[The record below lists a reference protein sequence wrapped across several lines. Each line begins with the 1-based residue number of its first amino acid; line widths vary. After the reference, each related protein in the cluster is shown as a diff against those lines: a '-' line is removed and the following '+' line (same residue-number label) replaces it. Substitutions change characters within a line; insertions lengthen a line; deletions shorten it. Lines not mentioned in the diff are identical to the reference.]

1 MEDTFIIRVLPHGGG
16 ILLLLGCYLM
26 VGILL
31 LLGCYLTVGDTFIIR
46 VLPHGG
52 GYFYY

>member
-1 MEDTFIIRVLPHGGG
+1 MVGDTFIIRVLPHGGG
-16 ILLLLGCYLM
+16 YMVLLLGCYLM
-26 VGILL
+26 
-31 LLGCYLTVGDTFIIR
+31 VGDTFIIR

>member
-1 MEDTFIIRVLPHGGG
+1 
-16 ILLLLGCYLM
+16 M

-31 LLGCYLTVGDTFIIR
+31 LLGCFLMVGDTFIIR

>member
-1 MEDTFIIRVLPHGGG
+1 MVGDTFIIRVLPHG
-16 ILLLLGCYLM
+16 
-26 VGILL
+26 
-31 LLGCYLTVGDTFIIR
+31 GDTFIIR